1 MRRSNIFRITGAPT
15 LLERGSCGGRS
26 NRSNHRFSQRN
37 YPGRTIFSGRTR
49 RSNSIGGRLHGFNLT
64 VKRN

>member
-1 MRRSNIFRITGAPT
+1 VGDRIDRIIDSLSAT
-15 LLERGSCGGRS
+15 
-26 NRSNHRFSQRN
+26 
-37 YPGRTIFSGRTR
+37 PGRTIFSGRTR